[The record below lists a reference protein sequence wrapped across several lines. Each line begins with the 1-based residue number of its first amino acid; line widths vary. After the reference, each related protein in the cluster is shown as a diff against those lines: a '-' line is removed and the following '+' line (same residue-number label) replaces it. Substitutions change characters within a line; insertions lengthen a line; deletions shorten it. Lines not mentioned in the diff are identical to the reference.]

1 MANSLHTKYRP
12 TEFDDVIG
20 QQHVTD
26 SLKKVVADKRA
37 RSFYFVGPAGT
48 GKTTLA
54 RILANAFANGKAT
67 PANIDEVPAADNTGA
82 DDMRALVKRSLYKAI
97 GPSPIKAIIL
107 DEAHRL
113 SANAWDVLLKP
124 TEEPPAHVYWMIC
137 TTNEGKIPQTIKTRF
152 LRYELKLVPEEL
164 LAELLVRVADAEG
177 LDTPDVVLEAIAES
191 SGGSPRQA
199 LVFLEACAH
208 LKTLNEARMV
218 LRSGA
223 SSKEV
228 VDLCRWLVSGRG
240 QTWPE
245 AVKYVKALE
254 GTDAEGIRIAIVN
267 YLSAVLMN
275 AKSNKHALPLLRLLS
290 CFEGPY
296 STSDR
301 LAPLLNSLGLAL
313 NLDQ

>member
-1 MANSLHTKYRP
+1 MSSLHAKYRP
-12 TEFDDVIG
+12 RTFDEVIG
-20 QQHVTD
+20 QDHVIN
-26 SLKKVVADKRA
+26 SLKVVVQDRQSRA
-37 RSFYFVGPAGT
+37 FYFVGPAGV

-54 RILANAFANGKAT
+54 RILANAFAGGKAT
-67 PANIDEVPAADNTGA
+67 AANIDEISAADHTGA
-82 DDMRALVKRSLYKAI
+82 DDMRDVVRRSLYKAI
-97 GPSPIKAIIL
+97 GASPIKTIIL

-113 SANAWDVLLKP
+113 SGNAWDVLLKP

-137 TTNEGKIPQTIKTRF
+137 TTNEGKIPTTIKTRF
-152 LRYELKLVPEEL
+152 LRYELKPVPEEL

-208 LKTLNEARMV
+208 LKTLNEARLV

-228 VDLCRWLVSGRG
+228 IDLCRWLVSGRG

-245 AVKYVKALE
+245 AVKLVKDLE
-254 GTDAEGIRIAIVN
+254 GTDAESIRIAVVN

-275 AKSNKHALPLLRLLS
+275 TKSNKAALPLLRLLS
-290 CFEGPY
+290 AFEGPY
-296 STSDR
+296 NTSDR